1 MGDVSHHGDRI
12 SAMEEHDNMLLK
24 AIGDEK
30 IARESKI
37 YSYWKSINGFAA
49 RLLPAEAKRLSGIWP
64 GCPSFN
70 DSGYG
75 PPPAKWKGKC
85 DKGAN
90 FTGCN
95 NKIIGARYYQQG
107 STAPIMDDPTPVD
120 TDGHG
125 THTASTVAGIPGNGI
140 NIFTMKNKMFPFTDG
155 AHATNLTSN
164 ETYFGNSSACDSGTL
179 SEKLVKGKIV
189 YCLGNSGQDAA
200 IDGLHGAGMIMAVDE
215 PTDYYF
221 PTLIPATTV
230 LRSKVGDKLDRYIN
244 STRNPRAVIYRS
256 ATVRMVAPSVASF
269 SSRGPSPQSLCR
281 NILKG

>member
-1 MGDVSHHGDRI
+1 MGEVSHHGDRI

-140 NIFTMKNKMFPFTDG
+140 NTFTMKNKMFPFTDG

-179 SEKLVKGKIV
+179 SEKLVKEKIV
-189 YCLGNSGQDAA
+189 YCLGNSGQDAT
-200 IDGLHGAGMIMAVDE
+200 INGLRGAGMIMAIDE

-230 LRSKVGDKLDRYIN
+230 LRSKVGDKLDR
-244 STRNPRAVIYRS
+244 NPRAVIYRS
-256 ATVRMVAPSVASF
+256 ATVRVVAPSVASF